1 MKMLSYMLIMVYI
14 NRPYNKKIL
23 KEISLKFRN
32 CFKMFKTKNN
42 LWILK
47 VLPNNNRKFVNLNK
61 RIKLSVVSQI
71 INNKG
76 SKQQKWGQNNHIKI
90 VFVLLL

>member
-1 MKMLSYMLIMVYI
+1 MLIMVYI
-14 NRPYNKKIL
+14 KHPYNKRIR
-23 KEISLKFRN
+23 KEISLKLQN
-32 CFKMFKTKNN
+32 CFKMFKIKNN

-47 VLPNNNRKFVNLNK
+47 VLPNNNRKLVNLNK
-61 RIKLSVVSQI
+61 KIKLLAVSQI

-76 SKQQKWGQNNHIKI
+76 SKQQKWEQNNHIKI